1 MTKVLLFQFFC
12 PAEFFAVR
20 LLAFERD
27 KLTCATLKNVLSK
40 LSYSVYIILME
51 EVMANEIVEQVNT
64 KMQTSVD
71 ALKRELVKIRTGRAS
86 LALLD
91 GIKVDAYG
99 SLLPVDQ
106 VGTMTIPESRMI
118 VIQPW
123 DPQMLPV
130 IEKAILSS
138 DLGLTPAN
146 DGKVIRLTIPQLTE
160 ERRKDLVKQV
170 KKVAEEFKVA
180 VRNVRR
186 EANDMLKKLKKDK
199 EISEDDMFRLQEEAQ
214 KATDAFVKKIDEIA
228 VGKEKE
234 VMEV

>member
-1 MTKVLLFQFFC
+1 
-12 PAEFFAVR
+12 
-20 LLAFERD
+20 
-27 KLTCATLKNVLSK
+27 
-40 LSYSVYIILME
+40 
-51 EVMANEIVEQVNT
+51 MANDVIDQVKQ
-64 KMQTSVD
+64 KMASGVD
-71 ALKRELVKIRTGRAS
+71 AFKRELVKIRTGRAS

-91 GIKVDAYG
+91 DIKVDAYG
-99 SLLPVDQ
+99 SLMPVDQ

-160 ERRKDLVKQV
+160 ERRKELVKQV

-186 EANDMLKKLKKDK
+186 EANDSLKKMKKDK
-199 EISEDDMFRLQEEAQ
+199 EISEDDMFRLQDEAQ
-214 KATDAFVKKIDEIA
+214 KATDIYITQIDEIA
-228 VGKEKE
+228 AGKEKE